1 MPLNWEELGNP
12 APSPFLVPLGDPLS
26 RPGQQLRQA
35 WVGARGGR
43 CEVERPDDCVTL
55 DMSLHLSEPPF
66 PLCLMGIVPDQDVL
80 CSWFMIISMSW
91 WDLGSGE
98 ASPRPGK
105 WSLRGAWAS

>member
-26 RPGQQLRQA
+26 RPGQQLTQA
-35 WVGARGGR
+35 WVGARGGQ

-66 PLCLMGIVPDQDVL
+66 PLCLLGIAPDQDVL
-80 CSWFMIISMSW
+80 CSWFMIISISW

-98 ASPRPGK
+98 A
-105 WSLRGAWAS
+105 